1 MTWGLTSRIV
11 PVTVY
16 TNALVAA
23 QAASTPGPRGGYSG
37 SSGWPRTAALRSD
50 LRTNRAGPDDS
61 VTSPDQRGKSAKCRT
76 CPPWDCSCHNVRP
89 WRVRTVTSSQ
99 SDPYVPGDTQIH
111 PRRLGA
117 HVHRASRRVRNV
129 LEMTTL

>member
-23 QAASTPGPRGGYSG
+23 QAASTPGLRGGYSG

-76 CPPWDCSCHNVRP
+76 CPPWDCSCHNDDPGGYRGL
-89 WRVRTVTSSQ
+89 RQANRTRLSLGTHT
-99 SDPYVPGDTQIH
+99 YIPG
-111 PRRLGA
+111 G
-117 HVHRASRRVRNV
+117 
-129 LEMTTL
+129 